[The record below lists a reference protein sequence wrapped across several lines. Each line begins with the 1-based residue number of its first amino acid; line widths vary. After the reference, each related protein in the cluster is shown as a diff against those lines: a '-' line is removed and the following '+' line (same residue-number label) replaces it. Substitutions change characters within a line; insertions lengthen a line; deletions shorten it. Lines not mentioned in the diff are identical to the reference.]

1 MNEKNKFH
9 TDEDA
14 YIHNAQD
21 DLSDALYL
29 SITSHNLP
37 YNRATMDRITPVTY
51 DSGKIVARYFLDHGT
66 PDQILLAQAEF
77 LTAFDDEVSV
87 DRLHVTYFK
96 GSGKVPFVA
105 TV

>member
-1 MNEKNKFH
+1 MNEKNKIH
-9 TDEDA
+9 VDQEA

-29 SITSHNLP
+29 SISSHNLP
-37 YNRATMDRITPVTY
+37 YTKATMDRVTPVTY
-51 DSGKIVARYFLDHGT
+51 DTGKIVAQYFLDYGT

-77 LTAFDDEVSV
+77 ITAFDDEISV

-105 TV
+105 TA

>member
-1 MNEKNKFH
+1 MNEKYKIH
-9 TDEDA
+9 VDQDA
-14 YIHNAQD
+14 YVGSGKD
-21 DLSDALYL
+21 EFSDALYL
-29 SITSHNLP
+29 SIVSRDLP
-37 YNRATMDRITPVTY
+37 YNKATLDRVTPVTY
-51 DSGKIVARYFLDHGT
+51 DSGKIVAQYFLDHGLPSQT
-66 PDQILLAQAEF
+66 LLAQAEF